1 MEPLPVG
8 PLPESIRGPIV
19 TTGRVNTLVA
29 HAGATG
35 DVALL
40 REAIAI
46 DPAIPNKAGAL
57 AALAELLGV
66 HADLLP
72 AFK

>member
-8 PLPESIRGPIV
+8 PLPESIRGLIAI
-19 TTGRVNTLVA
+19 TARVNTLVA
-29 HAGATG
+29 HAGASG
-35 DVALL
+35 DVGLL
-40 REAIAI
+40 REAIAV

-57 AALAELLGV
+57 AALPELLGA